1 MLILARKEDESIVI
15 GDEIVIKVVSIDR
28 GTVKLGFEAPPQY
41 IILREE
47 LKEMVAS
54 KNKESI
60 SKDVEKKGL
69 EALRK
74 ALPHKD
80 VLSSISIKNLK
91 KIEDSQKD
99 S

>member
-28 GTVKLGFEAPPQY
+28 GTVKLGFEAPPRY
-41 IILREE
+41 VILREE
-47 LKEMVAS
+47 LKELVAN

-60 SKDVEKKGL
+60 VKDGEKKGL
-69 EALRK
+69 DALRK

-80 VLSSISIKNLK
+80 ITPKVSMKSIRNLEGK
-91 KIEDSQKD
+91 KDT
-99 S
+99 

>member
-28 GTVKLGFEAPPQY
+28 GTVKLGFEAPPRY
-41 IILREE
+41 VILREE
-47 LKEMVAS
+47 LKELVAN

-60 SKDVEKKGL
+60 VKDVEKKGL
-69 EALRK
+69 DALRK

-80 VLSSISIKNLK
+80 IAPNVSMKSLRKLEGK
-91 KIEDSQKD
+91 KDE
-99 S
+99 

>member
-15 GDEIVIKVVSIDR
+15 GDEIIIKVVSIDR

-47 LKEMVAS
+47 LKEMVVN

-60 SKDVEKKGL
+60 SRDIAPKSLD
-69 EALRK
+69 ALRK
-74 ALPHKD
+74 SLPKKEENP
-80 VLSSISIKNLK
+80 SIKKLTKNLNVAK
-91 KIEDSQKD
+91 EDI
-99 S
+99 